1 MSKTLRLI
9 HRWLAPVFII
19 VMIAVIST
27 QGSDVGLI
35 LQRIQQGMVLI
46 FALTGLYLFAYP
58 LWVKSRRAK
67 QRGAAPRQARSN

>member
-9 HRWLAPVFII
+9 HRWLAPVFIV

-27 QGSDVGLI
+27 QGNAVGLI
-35 LQRIQQGMVLI
+35 LQRIQQVMVVI
-46 FALTGLYLFAYP
+46 FALTGLYLFTYP

-67 QRGAAPRQARSN
+67 QRVNAARQARS